1 MSDNEQFIIWTDLEA
16 GLNASAMW
24 EDSDLFS
31 LQGDHFNI
39 EAVCPDYR
47 PESQC
52 WATWRRDG
60 RGVAIVS
67 GYDPDEDLDNHWLC
81 HCGNYITHGGRCS
94 CGNEP
99 PWGADDDYEDEWE
112 CPWDI
117 DDDGRVQDWEDDE
130 DSSVDFWLPGDILEA
145 GGWE

>member
-1 MSDNEQFIIWTDLEA
+1 MTKYTDLYNIL
-16 GLNASAMW
+16 GNR
-24 EDSDLFS
+24 
-31 LQGDHFNI
+31 FNI

-52 WATWRRDG
+52 WATWRRDE

-99 PWGADDDYEDEWE
+99 PWGADDGE
-112 CPWDI
+112 
-117 DDDGRVQDWEDDE
+117 DWEDDDLDFGFFDTDPYEGRYE
-130 DSSVDFWLPGDILEA
+130 DEPAPDYWLPGDIL
-145 GGWE
+145 